1 MAGRNP
7 KYSGQIVKVTG
18 EGEHVTLAFTA
29 GTVKELRE
37 AVGVVGAVAAERV
50 KVNND
55 AVLDAASTFEQRQVQ
70 VYSNAVAQL
79 RQEFNLTALAAR
91 RRDEFSCRRSRRAAT
106 RANGSVTWH

>member
-1 MAGRNP
+1 MAGRTP

-50 KVNND
+50 NANNA
-55 AVLDAASTFEQRQVQ
+55 AVLDAASTFEQRQTQ

-79 RQEFNLTALAAR
+79 RREFPGLTAPPPG
-91 RRDEFSCRRSRRAAT
+91 DETNSHADDPAGPLHT
-106 RANGSVTWH
+106 PTDP